1 MKKIIKFIG
10 AILAELMLSI
20 GAIFILMATYK
31 INIIAFYYILG
42 IMFILIGL
50 FIAKTR

>member
-1 MKKIIKFIG
+1 MKKIIKVIS
-10 AILAELMLSI
+10 AILAEFMLII

-31 INIIAFYYILG
+31 INIIAFYYMLG
-42 IMFILIGL
+42 IIFILSGL